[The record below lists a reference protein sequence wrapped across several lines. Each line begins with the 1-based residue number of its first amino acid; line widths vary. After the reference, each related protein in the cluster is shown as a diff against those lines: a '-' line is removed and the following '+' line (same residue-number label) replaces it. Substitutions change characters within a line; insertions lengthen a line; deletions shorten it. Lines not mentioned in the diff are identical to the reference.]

1 MRRIF
6 NIDDGVEVLI
16 ESHYA
21 MTMTETLNK
30 LDLTLDEAGIGYGH
44 RLVIREKQANSSGS
58 RQPRQDLVLITVE
71 LTSVCKLYM
80 SQKFTLFPFIFV
92 VVINGLHCYSVQRSV
107 LLAAS
112 KVSSSEPYR
121 VPRSVWGCG
130 ISCHSVQSIDVW
142 YEDVLAVFSNPQE
155 EAQTVYIFLTSIR
168 SSIHWHKWKWN
179 SLIGIIIMKLP
190 LLFTKDSYVTY
201 YLRQRRR

>member
-1 MRRIF
+1 LYLVYTLLASNGSNCRLHLLEHVAAEMRRIF

-92 VVINGLHCYSVQRSV
+92 VVINGLHC
-107 LLAAS
+107 
-112 KVSSSEPYR
+112 
-121 VPRSVWGCG
+121 
-130 ISCHSVQSIDVW
+130 
-142 YEDVLAVFSNPQE
+142 
-155 EAQTVYIFLTSIR
+155 
-168 SSIHWHKWKWN
+168 
-179 SLIGIIIMKLP
+179 
-190 LLFTKDSYVTY
+190 
-201 YLRQRRR
+201 